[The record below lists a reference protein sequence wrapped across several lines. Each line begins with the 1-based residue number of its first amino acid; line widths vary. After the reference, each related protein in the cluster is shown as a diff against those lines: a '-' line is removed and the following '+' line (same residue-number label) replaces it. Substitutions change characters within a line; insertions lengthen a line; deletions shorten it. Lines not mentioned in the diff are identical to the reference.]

1 MTRPEALRLPDPSRP
16 LFGTAPAVWLWLGA
30 VLVVGVMLYQVSSL
44 VLGPPRARD
53 IRLTWSIQPAELR
66 EFKGAELTAD
76 SALAHLRQLQKV
88 APPEPAQPTVVAPPA
103 SAPTAIRDAIAQLGA
118 EIAPRGA
125 GITPLAN
132 PMREPSEESQD
143 SAGDSTQTPEVEA

>member
-1 MTRPEALRLPDPSRP
+1 MTRPWALRPPDPSRP

-30 VLVVGVMLYQVSSL
+30 VLVVGMMLYQVSSL

-76 SALAHLRQLQKV
+76 SALAHLGQLQKA
-88 APPEPAQPTVVAPPA
+88 APTEPAQPAVVAAPA
-103 SAPTAIRDAIAQLGA
+103 SAPAAIRDAMAPLGA
-118 EIAPRGA
+118 GIRSLGA

-132 PMREPSEESQD
+132 PMREPSEESAVD
-143 SAGDSTQTPEVEA
+143 SAEDSGEDRA